1 MVRAVFGLTLDS
13 AKAYAVIAVVLLVL
27 GAFLAAWALKTVA
40 QKIVVFALLGALAFA
55 VWTQRES
62 LEDCADKVQANF
74 VLTDGALPSTDTQC
88 SFFGFT
94 ITIPAPAP
102 S

>member
-1 MVRAVFGLTLDS
+1 MVRAVIGLTLDS
-13 AKAYAVIAVVLLVL
+13 AKTYGVVAVVVLVV
-27 GAFLAAWALKTVA
+27 GAFVAAWALKSLV
-40 QKIVVFALLGALAFA
+40 QKIVVFALLGVLAFA

-62 LEDCADKVQANF
+62 LQDCADKVQANLQ
-74 VLTDGALPSTDTQC
+74 LTDGALPSTDAQC

-94 ITIPAPAP
+94 ITIAAPTP

>member
-1 MVRAVFGLTLDS
+1 MVRAVIGLTLDS
-13 AKAYAVIAVVLLVL
+13 AKTYGVVAVVVLVV
-27 GAFLAAWALKTVA
+27 GAFVAAWALKTLV
-40 QKIVVFALLGALAFA
+40 QKIVVFALLGVLAFA

-62 LEDCADKVQANF
+62 LQDCADKVQANF
-74 VLTDGALPSTDTQC
+74 QLTDGTLPSPDTQC

-94 ITIPAPAP
+94 ITIPAP